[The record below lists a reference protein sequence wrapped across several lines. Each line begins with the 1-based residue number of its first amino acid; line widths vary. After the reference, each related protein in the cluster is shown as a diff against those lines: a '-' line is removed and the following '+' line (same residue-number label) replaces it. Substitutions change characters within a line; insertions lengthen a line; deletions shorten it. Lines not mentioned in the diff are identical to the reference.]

1 MEGFFYLAV
10 WGERIVKVSKKRGM
24 NILNFGKNSFSL
36 MKSIIIYVRSSCS
49 IKYKSAEYGRRN

>member
-1 MEGFFYLAV
+1 MAV

-36 MKSIIIYVRSSCS
+36 MKSIIIYVRSSRS